1 MKLALIM
8 TGGTIGSQKD
18 SEGWISLNCEQPYQ
32 ILELFRGKFPH
43 IAKGIEF
50 SCEMPFQILSENLN
64 ARYLNN
70 LIEMVQE
77 VLQQKGLEG
86 ILICHGTDTIQY
98 TAAILSYVFSDIE
111 IPILLVSSNYP
122 LEDVRSNGLD
132 NFRYAVETATK
143 DMKGVYVIYRN
154 SDSNTYVRTGV
165 SLLGHRTFDDNLY
178 SVNGGIVG
186 YYDADGKWIADD
198 SFEGIQYFQAEITK
212 KEGREPKTA
221 HSKLID
227 ITRPIVWLR
236 EYPGMAYPELN
247 GQTKAVILEGYH
259 SGTIAV
265 DPRLRAFAQGAKQ
278 LSVPIYL
285 TGGASEKGGYETM
298 KEYQELG
305 IRNLVNQSPIAVY
318 CRLWLEL
325 SSRRL

>member
-1 MKLALIM
+1 MKLTLIM
-8 TGGTIGSQKD
+8 TGGTIGSHRD
-18 SEGWISLNCEQPYQ
+18 SEGWISLNYEQPYQ
-32 ILELFRGKFPH
+32 LLELYQGKFPH
-43 IAKGIEF
+43 LAEGIEF

-64 ARYLNN
+64 ARYLNS
-70 LIEMVQE
+70 LIESVQDI
-77 VLQQKGLEG
+77 LHQGTSDG
-86 ILICHGTDTIQY
+86 IVICHGSDTLQY
-98 TAAILSYVFSDIE
+98 TAAILSYVFADADV
-111 IPILLVSSNYP
+111 PILLVSSNYP
-122 LEDVRSNGLD
+122 LEDARSNGLD
-132 NFRYAVETATK
+132 NFRYAVETATR
-143 DMKGVYVIYRN
+143 DQKGVYVVYRN
-154 SDSNTYVRTGV
+154 SDGNTYVHTGV
-165 SLLGHRTFDDNLY
+165 SLLTHQAFDDNLY
-178 SVNGGIVG
+178 SVHGGIVG
-186 YYDADGKWIADD
+186 YYDEDGNWNPDED
-198 SFEGIQYFQAEITK
+198 FEGIKYFQPENIK

-227 ITRPIVWLR
+227 ITRPIIWLR

-278 LSVPIYL
+278 LSIPIYL
-285 TGGASEKGGYETM
+285 TGAANAEGGYETM
-298 KEYQELG
+298 KEYQNLG